1 MLFNTM
7 TSLKQLYEISMD
19 VHQRYRT
26 EAHQVVK
33 PRFNERFLLSLSDC
47 KTCLAIDDELN
58 ILPITQH
65 IKEIK
70 EVQTPG
76 VKKNEDDGELDFQDL
91 YLTED

>member
-1 MLFNTM
+1 
-7 TSLKQLYEISMD
+7 MD

-70 EVQTPG
+70 EIQTPG
-76 VKKNEDDGELDFQDL
+76 VGKKADSEELNFENL
-91 YLTED
+91 YLTEEQRQLKDL